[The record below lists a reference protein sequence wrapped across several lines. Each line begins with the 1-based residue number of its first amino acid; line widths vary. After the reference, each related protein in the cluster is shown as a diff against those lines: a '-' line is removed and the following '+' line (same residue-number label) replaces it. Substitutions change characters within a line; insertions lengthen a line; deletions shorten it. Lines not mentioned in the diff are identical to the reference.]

1 MKQRDASPKLE
12 PITPSRRGFL
22 LGATLGTAGVV
33 AGAAAVVAGKPVAEV
48 VAQSDATDKAS
59 GYRVTPHIAHYY
71 RTTQI

>member
-1 MKQRDASPKLE
+1 MKQRDSSSV
-12 PITPSRRGFL
+12 TPSRRGFL

-33 AGAAAVVAGKPVAEV
+33 AGAAAVVAGKPANQLVA
-48 VAQSDATDKAS
+48 DAAKTEEPT